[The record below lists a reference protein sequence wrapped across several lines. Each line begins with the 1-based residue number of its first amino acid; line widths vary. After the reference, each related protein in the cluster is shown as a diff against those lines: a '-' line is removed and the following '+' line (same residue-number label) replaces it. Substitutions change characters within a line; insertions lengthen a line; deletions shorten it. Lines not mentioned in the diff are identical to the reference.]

1 MSSTLTQG
9 ILRELNQIRLLD
21 PHSHINPHAAASRNL
36 TDILGYHYYTE
47 LVHSAG
53 IPREAIEAPGIDPR
67 QRCERIV
74 AGLPQIQNTV
84 QYSWFQEICREFFGF
99 EEPTIE
105 PRNWERLYDSAQRVL
120 DQPDWEAKVIE
131 RSQLEG
137 VFLTNDFDDP
147 LEGFD
152 TAFYVPCLRTDE
164 LVFKISNPAVRARF
178 QSASGSN
185 PASAKELRTGLAA
198 LFQRFVSRGARACAI
213 SLPPDFTPEPIPD
226 AQADILL
233 EKLARGLPLDQTG
246 LRRLSQAIFWA
257 IASLCDEYRLPF
269 DLMIGVNR
277 QVYPAGVFQ
286 GQDLFDSRCSLFP
299 YAELFR
305 AFPRVAFPVSV
316 LSVGLNQELVAYSWI
331 FPNVIAHGHWWYA
344 NIPAFIL
351 ADCRARLQAVPET
364 KQIGYYSDMYKLEFA
379 LPKFSMYRRI
389 LATALAEDFVIGR
402 GWPEERAIAL
412 GRTVLR
418 GNVERVFPHL
428 GK

>member
-1 MSSTLTQG
+1 
-9 ILRELNQIRLLD
+9 
-21 PHSHINPHAAASRNL
+21 
-36 TDILGYHYYTE
+36 
-47 LVHSAG
+47 SAG
-53 IPREAIEAPGIDPR
+53 IPREQLEAPGIGPKE
-67 QRCERIV
+67 RCERIV

-99 EEPTIE
+99 DEPQIE
-105 PRNWERLYDSAQRVL
+105 TGNWERLYDSAQKVL

-152 TAFYVPCLRTDE
+152 TSFYIPCLRTDE
-164 LVFKISNPAVRARF
+164 LVFKISSPAVRARF
-178 QSASGSN
+178 QSATGSN
-185 PASAKELRTGLAA
+185 PATARELRAGLAR
-198 LFQRFVSRGARACAI
+198 LFERFVSRGARACAI
-213 SLPPDFTPEPIPD
+213 SLPPDFAPEPIPD
-226 AQADILL
+226 TQADILL
-233 EKLARGLPLDQTG
+233 EKLARGLALDQPG
-246 LRRLSQAIFWA
+246 LRRIAQAIFWM
-257 IASLCDEYRLPF
+257 IAGLCDEHRLPF

-286 GQDLFDSRCSLFP
+286 GQYLFDSRCSLLP
-299 YAELFR
+299 YAALFR

-351 ADCRARLQAVPET
+351 ADCRSRLQAVPQT

-379 LPKFSMYRRI
+379 LPKFAMYRRI

-402 GWPEERAIAL
+402 GWSEERAVAL

-418 GNVERVFPHL
+418 GNVDRLFPPH